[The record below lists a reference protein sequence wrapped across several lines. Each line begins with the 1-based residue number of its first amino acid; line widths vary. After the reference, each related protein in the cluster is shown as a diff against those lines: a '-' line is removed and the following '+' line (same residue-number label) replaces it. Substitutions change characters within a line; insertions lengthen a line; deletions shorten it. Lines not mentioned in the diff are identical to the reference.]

1 MTNPKIRSIS
11 TRFGDKGKT
20 QTYSLEVLPKTDLLF
35 EALGAIDELSSALGL
50 AWHHAKFESVLTIQS
65 LLQTI
70 NSLLAVNPKAD
81 SVRFGSLAKIT
92 AWEIEWIEG
101 EGEALLAKK
110 PLEPRFVLPGSETTL
125 AGAHYDMA
133 RAIARRAERAVIR
146 FAEDR
151 KRADLELP
159 LVFLNRLSDY
169 LFLLARSF

>member
-1 MTNPKIRSIS
+1 MTTKAIRSIS
-11 TRFGDKGKT
+11 TQFGDKGKT

-70 NSLLAVNPKAD
+70 NSLLAVNPDAD
-81 SVRFGSLAKIT
+81 PARFGKLPKIS

-101 EGEALLAKK
+101 EGESLLAKK
-110 PLEPRFVLPGSETTL
+110 PLEPRFVLPGSETSL
-125 AGAHYDMA
+125 AGAHYDVA

-151 KRADLELP
+151 KRKDLELP

-169 LFLLARSF
+169 LFLVARSF